1 MSTDAATPEITTSPS
16 ATPEG
21 TSLSDSL
28 KKWNPNYGSRSS
40 MKIEIKSFGEK
51 INFGLWQ
58 RPMYGILLQQ
68 LLQISLLG
76 IKKKSEDMTDAE
88 WMDIDER
95 EISSIEAYVTDVI
108 KSCGNDNHSQGH
120 VGQAR
125 SYIIGEILIE

>member
-1 MSTDAATPEITTSPS
+1 MSTNAATPEITTSPS

-40 MKIEIKSFGEK
+40 MKIEIKSFDEK

-58 RPMYGILLQQ
+58 RQMRGVLVQQ
-68 LLQISLLG
+68 RLQIALLG
-76 IKKKSEDMTDAE
+76 IEKKLENMTDAE

-95 EISSIEAYVTDVI
+95 AISSIVAYITYDVLNHVVSCTTAKDMWDKLEAI
-108 KSCGNDNHSQGH
+108 
-120 VGQAR
+120 
-125 SYIIGEILIE
+125 